1 MARTTITKKTVT
13 PSGYNLT
20 DVAPTTMS
28 TGAGNGVSFAYEGG
42 LTAVLVNDSG
52 GAAAYTV
59 LIPETSQYSDMGIT
73 FTDDVI
79 TVANNKTWLYPVP
92 AIAKQSDG
100 NVYID
105 CDVAGKIFVLDT

>member
-1 MARTTITKKTVT
+1 MARTTITKKSVTV
-13 PSGYNLT
+13 SGYNLT
-20 DVAPTTMS
+20 DVTPTTMS
-28 TGAGNGVSFAYEGG
+28 TGAGNGVSFTYEGG

-59 LIPETSQYSDMGIT
+59 LIPETAQYSALGVT
-73 FTDDVI
+73 FTDDVV
-79 TVANNKTWLYPVP
+79 TVADGKTWLYPIP